1 MKDLNY
7 NELINLAFEEC
18 TQSQNSFIKQIIMTY
33 VPTDSK
39 PAYYTAKYPLK
50 LTANSGIDA
59 RRKFWS
65 ILFKNIFGQENKTLP
80 NHFIRKHVPEG
91 YFRSKDSKVRVAT
104 RQEMTELGLHEPAT
118 IYLITEIKPEAKV
131 SARAYKGLQRKV
143 TLLEK
148 ENRKLRKAV
157 NSRLDKVDPIQYQA
171 KDGLHPI
178 VKLDHDAN
186 TDAWN
191 SAELVKDLMRED
203 AGADSNS
210 SVSGD
215 FINYLL
221 GDTPKPV
228 AEENNS
234 KDNDQPDLK
243 SEENDTNTSVSDEE
257 TEQFLE
263 DLISGNVSDTP
274 ENKKKADDIANRIAD
289 QIIDAFP
296 ELKSAVESDDTSV
309 DGIDRGGVILDG
321 VKHGADKVKWSL
333 PENLLSGH
341 HAKVNGI
348 KHYETESLS
357 DKLGKQ
363 IPAQSDHKS
372 GKCDRHINGSDAK
385 SENKAGHAD
394 LAVPESVKVEFN
406 KNMKA
411 LKNAQ
416 RTIDAVNQVGFDNNE
431 LTRRI
436 DAIMSNPRTVKANN
450 AVNNILKKYPSLAF
464 SKDED
469 KIEIPDE
476 IKTYLKE
483 NNSQLEKAK
492 EFIDQMKILSKNK
505 DIKKALSD
513 PRVDKA
519 GKAVK
524 DALDNADNYLLPSNV
539 LNQDNQTESKSE
551 QVDKADSKEDQATD
565 LKSNDQRL
573 KDIKDAIQKIFD
585 TNNQS
590 GNGIKR
596 VVINVDPRNTN
607 LQDIIDMLFGDNN
620 EDSDLKSEKNK

>member
-1 MKDLNY
+1 MKDLNH
-7 NELINLAFEEC
+7 NELINLAFESC
-18 TQSQNSFIKQIIMTY
+18 TQIQNSFIKQIIMVY

-39 PAYYTAKYPLK
+39 SVYYTAKYPLK
-50 LTANSGIDA
+50 LDANSGIDA

-65 ILFKNIFGQENKTLP
+65 ILFKNVFGQENKTLP

-91 YFRSKDSKVRVAT
+91 YFRSKDSKVRIAT
-104 RQEMTELGLHEPAT
+104 RQEMTKLGLHEPAT

-203 AGADSNS
+203 AGADSNF
-210 SVSGD
+210 SVSDD

-221 GDTPKPV
+221 GDAPKPV
-228 AEENNS
+228 VEENNS
-234 KDNDQPDLK
+234 KNNDQSDLK
-243 SEENDTNTSVSDEE
+243 SEENSADASVSDEK

-263 DLISGNVSDTP
+263 DLVKGNVSDTP
-274 ENKKKADDIANRIAD
+274 ENKKKADDIANHIAD

-296 ELKSAVESDDTSV
+296 ELKSAVESDDTSI

-321 VKHGADKVKWSL
+321 VKHEADKVKWSL

-341 HAKVNGI
+341 HAKVNRI
-348 KHYETESLS
+348 KHYKTESLS

-363 IPAQSDHKS
+363 ISAQSDYKS
-372 GKCDRHINGSDAK
+372 GKCDKRIDGSGSK
-385 SENKAGHAD
+385 SGNKAGHAD
-394 LAVPESVKVEFN
+394 LAVSESVKTEFN

-416 RTIDAVNQVGFDNNE
+416 RSIDAVNQVGFDNDE

-436 DAIMSNPRTVKANN
+436 DAIMSDPRTVKANN
-450 AVNNILKKYPSLAF
+450 AVNDILKKYPSLAF
-464 SKDED
+464 SKDE
-469 KIEIPDE
+469 
-476 IKTYLKE
+476 
-483 NNSQLEKAK
+483 EKADHPNLTDLESEK
-492 EFIDQMKILSKNK
+492 
-505 DIKKALSD
+505 SD
-513 PRVDKA
+513 DEEAQP
-519 GKAVK
+519 
-524 DALDNADNYLLPSNV
+524 
-539 LNQDNQTESKSE
+539 DNQRT
-551 QVDKADSKEDQATD
+551 
-565 LKSNDQRL
+565 NDQRL
-573 KDIKDAIQKIFD
+573 QDARDAIQKIFD
-585 TNNQS
+585 SDNES
-590 GNGIKR
+590 GNGIKH
-596 VVINVDPRNTN
+596 VVINVNPKNAN
-607 LQDIIDMLFGDNN
+607 LQSIIDMLFGENN
-620 EDSDLKSEKNK
+620 DSDSNSEK

>member
-1 MKDLNY
+1 MTDINLNN

-18 TQSQNSFIKQIIMTY
+18 TQIQNSFIKQIIMVY

-39 PAYYTAKYPLK
+39 SVYYTVKYPLK
-50 LTANSGIDA
+50 LDANSGIDA
-59 RRKFWS
+59 RRKLWS
-65 ILFKNIFGQENKTLP
+65 ILFKNIFGQENKSLP

-148 ENRKLRKAV
+148 ENSKLRKVV
-157 NSRLDKVDPIQYQA
+157 NSKLGKVDLIQYQA

-178 VKLDHDAN
+178 AKRDSDAN
-186 TDAWN
+186 TN
-191 SAELVKDLMRED
+191 TCNHAELVKDLMRED

-210 SVSGD
+210 SVSDD

-221 GDTPKPV
+221 GDAPKPV
-228 AEENNS
+228 V
-234 KDNDQPDLK
+234 KGNDSEDTDHPDSK
-243 SEENDTNTSVSDEE
+243 SEENGNDAPVSDEE

-263 DLISGNVSDTP
+263 DLVSGNIPDTP
-274 ENKKKADDIANRIAD
+274 ENKKKADDIANHITD

-348 KHYETESLS
+348 KHHETESLS

-363 IPAQSDHKS
+363 IPAQSDYKS
-372 GKCDRHINGSDAK
+372 GKCDKRIDGSDPK
-385 SENKAGHAD
+385 SGNKAGHVD

-416 RTIDAVNQVGFDNNE
+416 RAIDAVNQVGFDNDE

-436 DAIMSNPRTVKANN
+436 DAIMSDPRTVKANN
-450 AVNNILKKYPSLAF
+450 AVNDILKKYPSLAF

-469 KIEIPDE
+469 RADHPNL
-476 IKTYLKE
+476 T
-483 NNSQLEKAK
+483 NLESEK
-492 EFIDQMKILSKNK
+492 
-505 DIKKALSD
+505 SD
-513 PRVDKA
+513 NEETKP
-519 GKAVK
+519 
-524 DALDNADNYLLPSNV
+524 
-539 LNQDNQTESKSE
+539 DNQRT
-551 QVDKADSKEDQATD
+551 
-565 LKSNDQRL
+565 NDQRL
-573 KDIKDAIQKIFD
+573 QDARDAIQKIFD
-585 TNNQS
+585 SDNKS
-590 GNGIKR
+590 GNGIKH
-596 VVINVDPRNTN
+596 VVINVNPKNAN
-607 LQDIIDMLFGDNN
+607 LQSIIDMLFGKNN
-620 EDSDLKSEKNK
+620 DSDSNSEK

>member
-18 TQSQNSFIKQIIMTY
+18 TQSQDSFIKQIIMTY

-39 PAYYTAKYPLK
+39 SAYYTAKYPLK
-50 LTANSGIDA
+50 LDANSGIDA

-91 YFRSKDSKVRVAT
+91 YFRNKDSKVRVAT

-157 NSRLDKVDPIQYQA
+157 NSKLSKVDPIQYQA
-171 KDGLHPI
+171 KDGLHPL
-178 VKLDHDAN
+178 VKRDSDRN
-186 TDAWN
+186 TDTWN
-191 SAELVKDLMRED
+191 PAELVKDLMRED
-203 AGADSNS
+203 AGADSNF
-210 SVSGD
+210 SVSDD

-221 GDTPKPV
+221 GDAPKPV
-228 AEENNS
+228 VEEDDS
-234 KDNDQPDLK
+234 EDTDHSDSK
-243 SEENDTNTSVSDEE
+243 SEENSDDTSVSDKE

-263 DLISGNVSDTP
+263 DLVKGNVLDTP
-274 ENKKKADDIANRIAD
+274 ENKKKADDIANHIAD

-296 ELKSAVESDDTSV
+296 ELKSAVEGDDTPV
-309 DGIDRGGVILDG
+309 DSIDRGGVILDG
-321 VKHGADKVKWSL
+321 AKQGADKVKWSL
-333 PENLLSGH
+333 PENLLSSH
-341 HAKVNGI
+341 HAPVDSI
-348 KHYETESLS
+348 KKHHEPESLS
-357 DKLGKQ
+357 DKFGKQ

-372 GKCDRHINGSDAK
+372 GKCDKRIDDSGSK
-385 SENKAGHAD
+385 SGNKAGYAD
-394 LAVPESVKVEFN
+394 LAVPESVKAEFN

-411 LKNAQ
+411 LKNVQKA
-416 RTIDAVNQVGFDNNE
+416 IDAVNQVGFDNDE

-436 DAIMSNPRTVKANN
+436 DAIMSDPRTVKANN
-450 AVNNILKKYPSLAF
+450 AVNDILKKYPRLAF
-464 SKDED
+464 SKNKD

-476 IKTYLKE
+476 INTYLKE
-483 NNSQLEKAK
+483 SNSQLEKAK

-505 DIKKALSD
+505 DVKKALSD
-513 PRVDKA
+513 PRIDKA
-519 GKAVK
+519 GEAVK

-539 LNQDNQTESKSE
+539 LNQDNQTDSKSE
-551 QVDKADSKEDQATD
+551 QVDKADSKEDQITD
-565 LKSNDQRL
+565 LKSNNQRL

-590 GNGIKR
+590 SNGIKR
-596 VVINVDPRNTN
+596 VVINVDPKNTN

-620 EDSDLKSEKNK
+620 EDSDLKSEK